1 MPGWF
6 SPVSSI
12 STGLLFGVSLLHL
25 IPDCT
30 TDMQNAL
37 ERNGFQLNLFSVKL
51 FSETFQLNLFSR
63 RLNPTKCECEK
74 CLPSDHA
81 FDFNWI
87 FHSDFG

>member
-37 ERNGFQLNLFSVKL
+37 ERIGYSLLLVVIYYTLHNA
-51 FSETFQLNLFSR
+51 EH
-63 RLNPTKCECEK
+63 
-74 CLPSDHA
+74 LPH
-81 FDFNWI
+81 NTVHIIWTI
-87 FHSDFG
+87 

>member
-37 ERNGFQLNLFSVKL
+37 ERIGY
-51 FSETFQLNLFSR
+51 
-63 RLNPTKCECEK
+63 RLTYSLLLVVIYYTVHNAEH
-74 CLPSDHA
+74 LPHYTVHII
-81 FDFNWI
+81 WTI
-87 FHSDFG
+87 